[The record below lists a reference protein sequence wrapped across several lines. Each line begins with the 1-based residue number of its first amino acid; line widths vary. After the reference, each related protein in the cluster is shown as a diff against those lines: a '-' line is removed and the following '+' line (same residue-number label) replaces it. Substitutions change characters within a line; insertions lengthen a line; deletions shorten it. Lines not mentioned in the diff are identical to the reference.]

1 MNEQDLIDLGFTKE
15 YGDES
20 YYYYV
25 LDFGRGFSLIT
36 NCNDELI
43 DEKWFAEVFEENS
56 IRFTNKEDLN
66 EFINIINR
74 NRNESNN

>member
-1 MNEQDLIDLGFTKE
+1 MKEQDLINLGFIKE
-15 YGDES
+15 SEDDF
-20 YYYYV
+20 YYYV
-25 LDFGRGFSLIT
+25 LEFGRGFELISSA
-36 NCNDELI
+36 NDEL
-43 DEKWFAEVFEENS
+43 ENGKWFVEVFEENS